1 MFSYEKSTH
10 SSLVKTSTSV
20 IEDIVAV
27 FPRWL
32 STIAFE
38 SKGLIMKHAMD
49 VAIMLD
55 ALAYDPRL
63 DLKYLIPVNQNTL
76 KQGCFFFP
84 PLD

>member
-1 MFSYEKSTH
+1 MET
-10 SSLVKTSTSV
+10 
-20 IEDIVAV
+20 V

-63 DLKYLIPVNQNTL
+63 DLKYLIPVNPNIYFKSNST
-76 KQGCFFFP
+76 KP
-84 PLD
+84 NHST

>member
-1 MFSYEKSTH
+1 MFSYEKLTH
-10 SSLVKTSTSV
+10 SSLVKTSSSV
-20 IEDIVAV
+20 VENMTTV

-63 DLKYLIPVNQNTL
+63 DLKYLIPVNINAL
-76 KQGCFFFP
+76 KMKLP
-84 PLD
+84 